1 MKKNV
6 ELQKGTIIYVDAD
19 ACPVKDE
26 ITKEAKHYNLEVCFV
41 TSVNNMMNSPSEG
54 NWVYVENEKEAADLY
69 ILNHAKKGDLVITGD
84 IGLAGT
90 LLPKNVYVLS
100 PRGMEYTENNIGSM
114 LEMRYLAG
122 KMRRQGKYTKGP
134 KPFRKEDRD
143 NFLMNLSKMLS
154 NLAGK

>member
-1 MKKNV
+1 MKNNV
-6 ELQKGTIIYVDAD
+6 ELQRGTIIYVDAD

-26 ITKEAKHYNLEVCFV
+26 ITKEAKRYNVQVYFV
-41 TSVNNMMNSPSEG
+41 TSINNMMNSPSEG
-54 NWVYVENEKEAADLY
+54 KWVYVENEKEAADLY

-100 PRGMEYTENNIGSM
+100 PRGKEYTENNIGPM
-114 LEMRYLAG
+114 LEMRYAAG

-134 KPFRKEDRD
+134 KPFKKEDREH
-143 NFLMNLSKMLS
+143 FLINLSKILS
-154 NLAGK
+154 NLAGN